1 MVGSEFSAFY
11 FEGSPVL
18 FGDKIFQSRQPL
30 CFFLNIPSL
39 QLVFNPKTPKNILL
53 IYFMTLIICKGPRDL
68 FAITK
73 VSFWPYLTWKISPL
87 VVYFL
92 PKTFNVFKSVTAI
105 DLNHSSYMLVHWKN
119 YWRNYISSREPFTL
133 ETVGAA
139 GWPFWNKFQHFLFSL
154 LASVD
159 QVFAPTKINWGA
171 AIWSE
176 SYQFAVIAIFVNLS
190 QTF

>member
-105 DLNHSSYMLVHWKN
+105 DLNHSSYMLVHWK
-119 YWRNYISSREPFTL
+119 IIDEITFQ
-133 ETVGAA
+133 VGSLSHWKLLVLL
-139 GWPFWNKFQHFLFSL
+139 GGLFGINFNIFSFPCL
-154 LASVD
+154 L
-159 QVFAPTKINWGA
+159 
-171 AIWSE
+171 
-176 SYQFAVIAIFVNLS
+176 L
-190 QTF
+190 